1 MCVLKF
7 FLRNVHISVQ
17 QPLEEC
23 VEQSSI
29 VNVVIHHRVQAV
41 CVGVLHSSNEKTV
54 YLKSVF
60 FFPLS
65 CAFFFF
71 YKDPNGIEAVKV
83 IIQTD
88 FDWDWVRVYYSQSMY
103 YWKRYQTLELCG
115 CALQWQI
122 KRGFTTNGNNSFNL
136 FITKKNNGVHIC
148 EGKKV
153 SKVWSKMCVCT
164 CSDI

>member
-7 FLRNVHISVQ
+7 FLRNVHMSVQ

-60 FFPLS
+60 FSPLS

-71 YKDPNGIEAVKV
+71 FSKDPIVIEAVKV

-88 FDWDWVRVYYSQSMY
+88 FD
-103 YWKRYQTLELCG
+103 
-115 CALQWQI
+115 
-122 KRGFTTNGNNSFNL
+122 
-136 FITKKNNGVHIC
+136 
-148 EGKKV
+148 
-153 SKVWSKMCVCT
+153 
-164 CSDI
+164 